1 LKWLFQGIFLCDV
14 FPNVWLRSWKLS
26 PFDYHII
33 EIDGE
38 LMVCGLLTKIQ
49 PKNGNM
55 LILLYKGV
63 L

>member
-14 FPNVWLRSWKLS
+14 FPSVWLRSWKLY

-38 LMVCGLLTKIQ
+38 LMVCGLL
-49 PKNGNM
+49 GNM